1 MKIIKPKISK
11 EDLSNDIE
19 KYISV
24 NYKEPVIYTGP
35 ILFQMSPNEKELL
48 AMLDFS
54 PKTFRD
60 KLFEMI
66 KEKKLHEVKVYK
78 KAHISR
84 QLFSKIRSDD
94 NYHPERDTVFALA
107 IGMELSVEETNQL
120 LYKAGYIFTD
130 DNKRDVII
138 QYFLSKQIYD
148 IFLINEV
155 LDKYGFSTI

>member
-1 MKIIKPKISK
+1 MKYSK
-11 EDLSNDIE
+11 DDLYNDIE
-19 KYISV
+19 QYISV
-24 NYKEPVIYTGP
+24 NYKEPIINTGP
-35 ILFQMSPNEKELL
+35 ILFQKSPDEREIE
-48 AMLDFS
+48 AMLNFS

-94 NYHPERDTVFALA
+94 SYHPERDTVFALA
-107 IGMELSVEETNQL
+107 IGMGLNVEETNQL
-120 LYKAGYIFTD
+120 LYKAGYIITE
-130 DNKRDVII
+130 DNKRDIII

-148 IFLINEV
+148 ILFLNEI
-155 LDKYGFSTI
+155 LDKYGFNTI

>member
-1 MKIIKPKISK
+1 MKINK
-11 EDLSNDIE
+11 EDLYNDIE
-19 KYISV
+19 KYIAA
-24 NYKEPVIYTGP
+24 NYKEPKFSTGP
-35 ILFQMSPNEKELL
+35 ILFQNEPDPRELE
-48 AMLDFS
+48 AMLNFT

-66 KEKKLHEVKVYK
+66 KEKKLREVKVYK
-78 KAHISR
+78 KANISR

-107 IGMELSVEETNQL
+107 IGMGLNVEEANQL
-120 LYKAGYIFTD
+120 LYKAGYIFTE

-148 IFLINEV
+148 IYIVNEV
-155 LDKYGFSTI
+155 LDKYGFRTI